1 MTPDLP
7 ALVAPVREIARQ
19 AAREILTFYR
29 QSYRISDKADATP
42 VTEADLAAHHR
53 ILAGLSRLTPAIPI
67 LSEESAHIPFQER
80 QTWEWLWLV
89 DPLDGTRQFI
99 RHNDEFSI
107 NIALIHRHR
116 AVLGLILMP
125 VGELSYFAW
134 QRGGAWRQACGQSP
148 QPIQTRSVGRRAVQ
162 VVGSR
167 TYRSRFLEDYLTRL
181 GQHVYSG
188 VGSALK
194 SCLVAEGRADL
205 YPRFGPTSEWDTAAA
220 QILLEEAG
228 GGLTDLTLKPLK
240 YNARPTLLNPDFF
253 AFGDP
258 TRDWH
263 RYLHRPNNT

>member
-1 MTPDLP
+1 
-7 ALVAPVREIARQ
+7 AVR
-19 AAREILTFYR
+19 
-29 QSYRISDKADATP
+29 
-42 VTEADLAAHHR
+42 
-53 ILAGLSRLTPAIPI
+53 
-67 LSEESAHIPFQER
+67 
-80 QTWEWLWLV
+80 
-89 DPLDGTRQFI
+89 
-99 RHNDEFSI
+99 
-107 NIALIHRHR
+107 
-116 AVLGLILMP
+116 
-125 VGELSYFAW
+125 
-134 QRGGAWRQACGQSP
+134 
-148 QPIQTRSVGRRAVQ
+148 

-167 TYRSRFLEDYLTRL
+167 TYRSRSLEDYLTRL

-258 TRDWH
+258 SRDWH
-263 RYLHRPNNT
+263 HHLHRPNT